1 MIQSISAITLA
12 THDMARSVGFYR
24 ALGFELRYGG
34 AEAGFSSFTVGTSH
48 LNVVTAAPEA
58 QWSWWGRV
66 IFYVDDV
73 DALYAQ
79 AIAQGLRPA
88 APPRDA
94 EWGERFFHITDP
106 AGHEISF
113 AHLLAKSPPGG

>member
-1 MIQSISAITLA
+1 MIQSISAITLD
-12 THDMARSVGFYR
+12 THVMARSVEFYR

-34 AEAGFSSFTVGTSH
+34 AEAGFSSFTVGTSY
-48 LNVVTAAPEA
+48 LNVVTAAPETE
-58 QWSWWGRV
+58 WSWWGRV
-66 IFYVDDV
+66 IFYVEDV

-94 EWGERFFHITDP
+94 EWGERFFHIIDP